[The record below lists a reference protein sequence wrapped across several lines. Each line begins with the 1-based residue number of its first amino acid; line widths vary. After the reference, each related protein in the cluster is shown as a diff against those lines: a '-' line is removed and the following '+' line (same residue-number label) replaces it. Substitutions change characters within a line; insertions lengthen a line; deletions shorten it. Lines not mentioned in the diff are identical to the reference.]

1 MIGPQNRI
9 LITNDDC
16 LGYADARYRIMAIE
30 LNKPRRCGMVP
41 FSVIERPAV
50 KLIVRLG
57 KRFQQA
63 GLIRPNFF
71 CHSVARKRRALRC
84 ILRISVTTSKPS
96 STFS

>member
-41 FSVIERPAV
+41 VS
-50 KLIVRLG
+50 
-57 KRFQQA
+57 
-63 GLIRPNFF
+63 
-71 CHSVARKRRALRC
+71 AL
-84 ILRISVTTSKPS
+84 LNAPWLS
-96 STFS
+96 